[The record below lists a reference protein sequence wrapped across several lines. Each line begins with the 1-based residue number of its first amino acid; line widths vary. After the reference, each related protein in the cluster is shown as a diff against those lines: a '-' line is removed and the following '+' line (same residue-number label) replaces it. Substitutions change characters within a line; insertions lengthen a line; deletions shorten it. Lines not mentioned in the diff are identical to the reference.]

1 MPRVDIPKGVHPVRK
16 QLASGVTITYY
27 YAWRGG
33 PRIAGEPGS
42 DEFYTSYG
50 AHLAGRTRPNPER
63 FHSIVAGFRRSPEFV
78 RLAPR
83 TRADYTKHL
92 TAIETEFGDLPLA
105 ALEDMRITKDF
116 LDWRDTKA
124 NSARQADYAWT
135 VLMRLIA
142 WARMRG
148 LTTYRPPQRIE
159 HLYQADRSEK
169 IWLPADVAAF
179 MGKAS
184 AELQRAMVLALDTG
198 QRQGDLLQLTWGA
211 YDGIKWIKLRQ
222 SKSRRKGKPG
232 REVEIPATL
241 DLKVILDSMP
251 RRSTQILTSAR
262 GRPWTANGFRS
273 AWRKAA
279 RAAGIVGLTFHDL
292 RGTAVTRLAETG
304 CTNPEIAAITGH
316 SLRDVGAILDK
327 YLARTRGLALS
338 AIAKLERNRA

>member
-1 MPRVDIPKGVHPVRK
+1 MPRVDIPRGVHPVRK

-63 FHSIVAGFRRSPEFV
+63 FHSIVAGFRRSPEFL

-92 TAIETEFGDLPLA
+92 TAIETKFGDLPLA

-159 HLYQADRSEK
+159 HLYHADRSEK
-169 IWLPADVAAF
+169 IWLAADVAAF
-179 MGKAS
+179 MAKAS
-184 AELQRAMVLALDTG
+184 IELQRAMVLALDTG
-198 QRQGDLLQLTWGA
+198 QRQGDLLRLAWGA
-211 YDGIKWIKLRQ
+211 YDGKWIRLRQ
-222 SKSRRKGKPG
+222 GKTGRRVG
-232 REVEIPATL
+232 IPATR
-241 DLKVILDSMP
+241 DLMAILNSMP
-251 RRSTQILTSAR
+251 RRGTVILTSAR

-279 RAAGIVGLTFHDL
+279 KAAGIVGLTFHDL
-292 RGTAVTRLAETG
+292 RGTTVTRLAE
-304 CTNPEIAAITGH
+304 NEASNAQIASITGH

-327 YLARTRGLALS
+327 YLAPTEGLALA
-338 AIAKLERNRA
+338 AIAKLERTRA